1 MYFVKFAAEVFYKY
15 MDDIVYS
22 LKSTITKDEE
32 VLLQMRQHFDILLN
46 ELKEEQEG
54 MNALRMEVHKL
65 EKRPEAEELFHFAL
79 SKIKVMIEYFGR
91 VYTYAQYFNEHFP
104 KLLYYIKRVHI
115 QVSMAHSQV
124 KFQYE
129 ALEDPEVMEKF
140 SENIKLLV
148 QLVKT
153 ASEHVTQFQNYY
165 SISYELLT
173 QARSIKKNVNER
185 VAAIGP
191 EPAQSL

>member
-1 MYFVKFAAEVFYKY
+1 
-15 MDDIVYS
+15 MDDLVYS
-22 LKSTITKDEE
+22 LESTITKDED
-32 VLLQMRQHFDILLN
+32 VLLQMRQHFDMLLN
-46 ELKEEQEG
+46 DLKEEQET
-54 MNALRMEVHKL
+54 MNAFRMEIRKL
-65 EKRPEAEELFHFAL
+65 EKKPEAEALFNFAF
-79 SKIKVMIEYFGR
+79 SKLKVMTEYLGR
-91 VYTYAQYFNEHFP
+91 VYSYAHYFNEHFP

-153 ASEHVTQFQNYY
+153 ASEQVTQFQNYY

-185 VAAIGP
+185 IADLGP
-191 EPAQSL
+191 EPASSS

>member
-1 MYFVKFAAEVFYKY
+1 

-32 VLLQMRQHFDILLN
+32 VLLQMRQHFDMLLN
-46 ELKEEQEG
+46 DLKEEQET
-54 MNALRMEVHKL
+54 LSTFRMEIRQL
-65 EKRPEAEELFHFAL
+65 EKRPEAESLFNFSL
-79 SKIKVMIEYFGR
+79 SKMKVMTEYLGR

-104 KLLYYIKRVHI
+104 KLLYYIKRVNI

-173 QARSIKKNVNER
+173 QARSIKKNVTER
-185 VAAIGP
+185 IAALGP
-191 EPAQSL
+191 EPASSS